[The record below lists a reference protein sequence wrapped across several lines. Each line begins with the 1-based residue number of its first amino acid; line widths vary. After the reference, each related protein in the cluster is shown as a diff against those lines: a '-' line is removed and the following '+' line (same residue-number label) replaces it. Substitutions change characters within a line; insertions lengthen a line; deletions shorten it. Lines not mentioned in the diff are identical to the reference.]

1 MFLPN
6 ELIDYVLSFLQS
18 NLEECARADPFL
30 SKLADR
36 YLYAD
41 ITLFDDPHPKV
52 TRTRTTHQLTQI
64 LVKKPEIAHYIRSLT
79 IYLKD
84 YGNSPLIT
92 VSSLLPMFTQLTSVT
107 INGNQEDSSWDQ

>member
-18 NLEECARADPFL
+18 DPYSLEKCTRADPFL
-30 SKLADR
+30 SKLAER

-41 ITLFDDPHPKV
+41 VTLFDDPHPKIKS
-52 TRTRTTHQLTQI
+52 RTTHQLTQI
-64 LVKKPEIAHYIRSLT
+64 LVQKPEIAHYIRSLT

-107 INGNQEDSSWDQ
+107 INGNQEDSS